1 MQPASSSD
9 LASLSSYHQVSK
21 KVLLKALVW
30 EFQNLSSEFQSDI
43 IARYLHSRSESISFL
58 VDKGKASAHH
68 VQQRKRKRTRDY
80 DEHRSRRTTG

>member
-1 MQPASSSD
+1 MLPASPSD

-43 IARYLHSRSESISFL
+43 IARYLHSRSKSISFL

-68 VQQRKRKRTRDY
+68 VQRKRKRTRDH
-80 DEHRSRRTTG
+80 DARRTTG